1 YELVKKHLSAFIA
14 AFAICL
20 SGCTIFFNQYV
31 CAPQVEALK
40 VANLSLQTTNNQL
53 QKNYEDKN
61 SESKSL
67 DETKD
72 KLTTNLNKSNSE
84 LIVNQYNVQSLNNK
98 INQLNNEKEILNA
111 QLNQAYA
118 ENRKLQ
124 AQLRNYQDNAEILQ
138 KISNLELKKQN
149 ARNVHARSVFDNKT
163 DQEIRADNEIIAKE
177 YQEQILSLQDKLK
190 CMNPS

>member
-1 YELVKKHLSAFIA
+1 
-14 AFAICL
+14 
-20 SGCTIFFNQYV
+20 TIFFNQYV